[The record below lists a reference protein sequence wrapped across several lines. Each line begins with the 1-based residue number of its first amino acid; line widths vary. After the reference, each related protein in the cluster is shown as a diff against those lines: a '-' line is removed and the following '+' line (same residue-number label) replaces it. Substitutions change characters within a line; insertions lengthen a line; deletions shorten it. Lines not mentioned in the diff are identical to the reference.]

1 MSLTPDIERVQ
12 EWVDFLAVHE
22 YILNNKSGAIC
33 ICGFVPNVQPETLQT
48 QQDYYRAHLAEHL
61 AALVTRAEGDHLAAF
76 LAQLPGDLFSET
88 EIQRVRE
95 WAGEWSG

>member
-1 MSLTPDIERVQ
+1 MSLTPDIELIRFAEQ
-12 EWVDFLAVHE
+12 FCAAMH
-22 YILNNKSGAIC
+22 
-33 ICGFVPNVQPETLQT
+33 PNEQAEINRDDTAERPRW
-48 QQDYYRAHLAEHL
+48 RAAAHVTCFDAAQRFWPAF
-61 AALVTRAEGDHLAAF
+61 AALVEQAKGDHLAAF